1 MSEKNNN
8 LGSLLDEDLNVI
20 ICGDWCMN
28 GKVEG
33 GFLSAK
39 NAANKLLKYID

>member
-8 LGSLLDEDLNVI
+8 LGSLFDEDFKI
-20 ICGDWCMN
+20 IVCGDWCMN

-39 NAANKLLKYID
+39 DAVNKLLKYF